1 MPESLPQP
9 ILIVDSDEQSI
20 NHISSGLKDKGF
32 LVITAP
38 DGYDG
43 YVRARNEAPK
53 VIIVNDLLPY
63 VSGFKLSKLIK
74 SDDRHT
80 DTKIVIMTNTTG
92 SAIDKMF
99 KQHNL
104 AAFIPSSIVKFCPTF
119 PSYIFFPSIIGPCP
133 DIKTDFWLILKG
145 T

>member
-1 MPESLPQP
+1 MPETLPQP

-20 NHISSGLKDKGF
+20 DHISSGLKDKGY

-63 VSGFKLSKLIK
+63 VSGFKLAKLIK
-74 SDDRHT
+74 SDDRHNET
-80 DTKIVIMTNTTG
+80 RIIIMSNTTG
-92 SAIDKMF
+92 PAIDKMF
-99 KQHNL
+99 KQ
-104 AAFIPSSIVKFCPTF
+104 SSADN
-119 PSYIFFPSIIGPCP
+119 IIEKPFQLK
-133 DIKTDFWLILKG
+133 DIILLLEKNKENIEHDS
-145 T
+145 

>member
-20 NHISSGLKDKGF
+20 DHISSGLKDKGF

-43 YVRARNEAPK
+43 YVRAKNEAPK

-74 SDDRHT
+74 SDDRHN
-80 DTKIVIMTNTTG
+80 DTKIIIMSNTTG
-92 SAIDKMF
+92 PAIDKMF
-99 KQHNL
+99 KQ
-104 AAFIPSSIVKFCPTF
+104 SSADEMIEKPFQLKD
-119 PSYIFFPSIIGPCP
+119 IITLLEKNNE
-133 DIKTDFWLILKG
+133 DIEHDS
-145 T
+145 

>member
-20 NHISSGLKDKGF
+20 DHISSGLKDKGF

-43 YVRARNEAPK
+43 YVRAKNEAPK
-53 VIIVNDLLPY
+53 VIVVNDLLPY

-80 DTKIVIMTNTTG
+80 DTKIIIMSNTTG
-92 SAIDKMF
+92 PAIDKMF
-99 KQHNL
+99 KQSNADNMIEKPFQL
-104 AAFIPSSIVKFCPTF
+104 KD
-119 PSYIFFPSIIGPCP
+119 IITLLEKNNE
-133 DIKTDFWLILKG
+133 DIEHDS
-145 T
+145 

>member
-1 MPESLPQP
+1 MPETLPQP

-20 NHISSGLKDKGF
+20 DHISSGLKDKGY

-63 VSGFKLSKLIK
+63 VSGFKLAKLIK
-74 SDDRHT
+74 SDDRHNET
-80 DTKIVIMTNTTG
+80 RIIIMSNTTG
-92 SAIDKMF
+92 PAIDKMF
-99 KQHNL
+99 KQ
-104 AAFIPSSIVKFCPTF
+104 SSADN
-119 PSYIFFPSIIGPCP
+119 IIEKPFQLK
-133 DIKTDFWLILKG
+133 DIILLLEKNKEDIQHDS
-145 T
+145 